1 VHWIVGLSDTFTSEF
16 GLVTQWIVDQSIISC
31 KTETFLEIQLKCY
44 TPKKDYLGGHM
55 VRGYNT
61 VSTLDPTQKQIYKG
75 QGRAA
80 MQGPQGY
87 YQSPLYQQGSQYIQ
101 NSLSNDP
108 QAYAAYEA
116 PQLRQYQQNIG
127 ALSER
132 FGGLGA
138 TSSSGFQQALS
149 GATTDLQE
157 RLAQLRA
164 GIQERALPQ
173 ALQYAG
179 APLEHGQNLIN
190 TQTQA
195 ALPKQRPWWQ
205 EALAG
210 LTSKLGNFY

>member
-1 VHWIVGLSDTFTSEF
+1 MVKGYN
-16 GLVTQWIVDQSIISC
+16 IIS
-31 KTETFLEIQLKCY
+31 
-44 TPKKDYLGGHM
+44 
-55 VRGYNT
+55 
-61 VSTLDPTQKQIYKG
+61 TLNPQQKQIFKG
-75 QGRAA
+75 QARGV
-80 MQGPQGY
+80 MGGPQS
-87 YQSPLYQQGSQYIQ
+87 YQESPLYQQGSNYLQ
-101 NSLSNDP
+101 NALSNDP

-116 PQLRQYQQNIG
+116 PQLRQFRQNIG
-127 ALSER
+127 GLAEQ
-132 FGGLGA
+132 FGGIGA

-179 APLEHGQNLIN
+179 APLEHGKSLID

-210 LTSKLGNFY
+210 LTSKIGNIF

>member
-1 VHWIVGLSDTFTSEF
+1 
-16 GLVTQWIVDQSIISC
+16 
-31 KTETFLEIQLKCY
+31 
-44 TPKKDYLGGHM
+44 M
-55 VRGYNT
+55 VKGYNI
-61 VSTLDPTQKQIYKG
+61 VSTLNPQQKQIFKG
-75 QGRAA
+75 QGKAA
-80 MQGPQGY
+80 QQGPQGY
-87 YQSPLYQQGSQYIQ
+87 YQSPLYQQGSQYLQ
-101 NSLSNDP
+101 NALSNDP
-108 QAYAAYEA
+108 VAYKAYEA
-116 PQLRQYQQNIG
+116 PQLRQFQQQVG
-127 ALSER
+127 GLAER

-210 LTSKLGNFY
+210 LTSKIGNFF